1 MAEKSTE
8 AWKTRLRKS
17 SWILIMLAVW
27 ETSARFSG
35 VSPILLP
42 SIADISS
49 AFAAG
54 ITSGRLL
61 ASTGNSLLLI
71 ALGIAAG
78 TILAL
83 ILVVPAFFSRHLS
96 DLTDVLTS
104 IGHPI
109 PGIALLPLV
118 ILWFGTGQAAI
129 VFIILH
135 SVIWPMVINIRTG
148 FREVPQHYLYIGRNY
163 ELKRSGMLFYILLPA
178 SLPFGISGLKIAW
191 ARAWRAVISAEMVF
205 GALGGRGGLGWYMY
219 NKRVFMDTPGMFA
232 GILMLIIIGMLFEN
246 LFFTTLERR
255 TLRKWGAA

>member
-1 MAEKSTE
+1 MAEKSTG

-17 SWILIMLAVW
+17 GWILVMLALW
-27 ETSARFSG
+27 EASARFSG

-42 SIADISS
+42 SIADIFS
-49 AFAAG
+49 AFVGG
-54 ITSGRLL
+54 ITSGSLL

-71 ALGIAAG
+71 AVGITAG
-78 TILAL
+78 TLSALLLA
-83 ILVVPAFFSRHLS
+83 VPAFFSRHFS

-129 VFIILH
+129 IFIILH
-135 SVIWPMVINIRTG
+135 SVVWPMVINIRTG
-148 FREVPQHYLYIGRNY
+148 FREIPEHYLYIGRNY
-163 ELKRSGMLFYILLPA
+163 ELKRGGMLVFILLPA
-178 SLPFGISGLKIAW
+178 SLPYAISGLKIGW

-246 LFFTTLERR
+246 LVFSTLERK
-255 TLRKWGAA
+255 TLKKWGSS